1 MQSNSNDLN
10 DVVIPG
16 PPPLPRELQKFPSL
30 IPTNDLRFS
39 PKFDADVAKLFP
51 NTYDSPYLKFTSG
64 TPDQPVRPL
73 KVGVM
78 LSGGPAPGGHN
89 VIWGLLHSLK
99 KIHPDS
105 SLIGFLNNGQ
115 GILNNHTIEITEEF
129 MECFKN
135 SGGFNCIGTGRTNI
149 ITEENKAVC
158 LKTVQALDLDGLVII
173 GGDGS
178 NTATAILAE
187 YFSQHHP
194 KTCVVGV
201 PKTIDGDLQHL
212 FLDLTFGFDSATK
225 FYSSII
231 SNISRDTLSCKAHYH
246 VIKLMGRSA
255 SHIALECTL
264 QTHPNIT
271 LIGEEI
277 AEKNVPLNTIIH
289 KVCSIIADRAA
300 MGKYYGIILIP
311 EGIIEF
317 IPEINNLVKEIE
329 RIPEHA
335 DKFSSL
341 SRESQK
347 LLKSFPETIAKQ
359 LLNDRDAH
367 GNVYVSKISVD
378 KLLIHLVDNHLK
390 KHFKNVPFNAISHFL
405 GYEGRSC
412 LPTKFDNTYSYAL
425 GYGAGVLTYN
435 RCNGYL
441 TVIESLINIVD
452 KWRLRAMPIVKMF
465 TTKKK
470 SDGTIKP
477 LIKKSLID
485 ISSPAFVK
493 FKLYRKIWA
502 LEDSYRVLGP
512 LQIDTPPNSHS
523 DHFPPLTLLLNHN
536 EWQKRCS
543 ICMEIPD
550 CDY

>member
-1 MQSNSNDLN
+1 MHVNSNDLN

-16 PPPLPRELQKFPSL
+16 TPPLPRELQKFPSL

-64 TPDQPVRPL
+64 TLDQPVRPL

-115 GILNNHTIEITEEF
+115 GILNNHTVEITEEF
-129 MECFKN
+129 MESFKN

-149 ITEENKAVC
+149 ITEENKARC

-264 QTHPNIT
+264 QTHP
-271 LIGEEI
+271 
-277 AEKNVPLNTIIH
+277 
-289 KVCSIIADRAA
+289 DR
-300 MGKYYGIILIP
+300 
-311 EGIIEF
+311 
-317 IPEINNLVKEIE
+317 
-329 RIPEHA
+329 
-335 DKFSSL
+335 
-341 SRESQK
+341 
-347 LLKSFPETIAKQ
+347 KS
-359 LLNDRDAH
+359 
-367 GNVYVSKISVD
+367 VV
-378 KLLIHLVDNHLK
+378 
-390 KHFKNVPFNAISHFL
+390 
-405 GYEGRSC
+405 
-412 LPTKFDNTYSYAL
+412 
-425 GYGAGVLTYN
+425 
-435 RCNGYL
+435 
-441 TVIESLINIVD
+441 
-452 KWRLRAMPIVKMF
+452 
-465 TTKKK
+465 
-470 SDGTIKP
+470 
-477 LIKKSLID
+477 
-485 ISSPAFVK
+485 
-493 FKLYRKIWA
+493 
-502 LEDSYRVLGP
+502 
-512 LQIDTPPNSHS
+512 
-523 DHFPPLTLLLNHN
+523 
-536 EWQKRCS
+536 
-543 ICMEIPD
+543 
-550 CDY
+550 